1 MSAVVCIEDCRTRPY
16 MDPALWS
23 TDSHLDVDLLV
34 RGFHGSVAICKS
46 PRRGF
51 QNYWSTVTKTT
62 CVFVCVLL
70 SSMKTKGLLVLPNQR
85 LWSDPALPANKNG
98 PASGRAIQAVISRA
112 CQSRGDGI
120 ARRGADDTVMSLDW
134 TQSRPSPPAA
144 IFAKNVSHRCPS
156 APCLSAPYLRAAWTL
171 SSRGL
176 KGCQGTPAAVSPAHL
191 QIPLS
196 LDAIELICQT

>member
-85 LWSDPALPANKNG
+85 LWSDPALPANKNS

-120 ARRGADDTVMSLDW
+120 ARRGGRWHRHVTGLDTVQTFSASGDIC
-134 TQSRPSPPAA
+134 QECEPSMPLCPP
-144 IFAKNVSHRCPS
+144 P
-156 APCLSAPYLRAAWTL
+156 L
-171 SSRGL
+171 SS
-176 KGCQGTPAAVSPAHL
+176 
-191 QIPLS
+191 IPQSS
-196 LDAIELICQT
+196 LDAVQQRP